1 MNYASGD
8 LWKDYLRLKQAYQD
22 QYVTATAKRFRLGP
36 PRGFQSRDVILG
48 AAEQTNQTH
57 GVVEHVVA
65 YILVVVCFCV
75 DIFLFQSSRK
85 FQSRVAQ
92 HEKTSCY

>member
-36 PRGFQSRDVILG
+36 PRGF
-48 AAEQTNQTH
+48 
-57 GVVEHVVA
+57 
-65 YILVVVCFCV
+65 
-75 DIFLFQSSRK
+75 
-85 FQSRVAQ
+85 
-92 HEKTSCY
+92 